1 MLTIGEVARRTGVEA
16 SALRYYEKQG
26 VLPPA
31 RRAGGQRRYDEQAV
45 RKVLVLRFAQQ
56 AGFTLSEV
64 KELFHRFD
72 ANTQMSS
79 RWRTLAHAK
88 LRELDELEQ
97 RIVQMRLAIEQG
109 LACGCMRIEDCMLPS
124 AVATAAPVSEA

>member
-45 RKVLVLRFAQQ
+45 RMVLVLRFAQQ
-56 AGFTLSEV
+56 AGFTLKRSQGAV
-64 KELFHRFD
+64 PPLQRK
-72 ANTQMSS
+72 
-79 RWRTLAHAK
+79 HA
-88 LRELDELEQ
+88 DE
-97 RIVQMRLAIEQG
+97 
-109 LACGCMRIEDCMLPS
+109 
-124 AVATAAPVSEA
+124 